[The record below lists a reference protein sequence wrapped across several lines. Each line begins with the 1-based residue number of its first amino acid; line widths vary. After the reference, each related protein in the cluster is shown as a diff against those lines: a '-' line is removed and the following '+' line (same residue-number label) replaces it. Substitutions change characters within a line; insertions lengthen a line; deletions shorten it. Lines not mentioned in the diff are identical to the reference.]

1 MAEIIDIDENE
12 VLEVARPSEI
22 KGNAVPL
29 LTAEREKDLARII
42 QNPESTELQK
52 ENAVSEMASS
62 NINLVKHTAYSYS
75 KKCGIEVEELT
86 SVGYQGLMRAIYKF
100 DPSFE
105 TKFSTYAVP
114 WIKQSIRKFI
124 RDSAIVSIPAYTQNN
139 LYRQGK
145 IEKDLPE
152 GVKLSDEELQDALDL
167 TDDGLEN
174 LKKAKVS
181 RVSLDDQVSG
191 DSDDGEGLSF
201 YDVLP
206 DEADVTGIQNMER
219 EEKIKIVK
227 SLVDALPAIEQ
238 DIILSQCMGESK
250 ENLAEIG
257 ERWGLTG
264 ERVRQ
269 IREKTFSNLKR
280 DIVRRLG

>member
-1 MAEIIDIDENE
+1 MAEIIDIEENE
-12 VLEVARPSEI
+12 VLEIALPSEI

-42 QNPESTELQK
+42 QNSESTELQK
-52 ENAVSEMASS
+52 EQAISEMASS

-75 KKCGIEVEELT
+75 KRCKIEVEELT

-100 DPSFE
+100 DPAFG

-124 RDSAIVSIPAYTQNN
+124 RESAIVSIPAYTQNN
-139 LYRQGK
+139 LYRQGQ

-152 GVKLSDEELQDALDL
+152 GQELSDEELQDALDL

-174 LKKAKVS
+174 LKKARIS
-181 RVSLDDQVSG
+181 RISLDDQVNG
-191 DSDDGEGLSF
+191 DSDDGDGLSF

-206 DEADVTGIQNMER
+206 DETDVTGIEQMER
-219 EEKIKIVK
+219 EEQIKIVK
-227 SLVDALPAIEQ
+227 ALVAALQPMEQ
-238 DIILSQCMGESK
+238 DIILSQCMGEEK

-269 IREKTFSNLKR
+269 IREKTFTNLRK
-280 DIVRRLG
+280 DIVKRLG